1 MKQLFSLISI
11 IFISYNSIS
20 QIDSNQVNAYFN
32 EIAFKNEFSAEILSN
47 PIKWTSDIR
56 IYVKGE
62 KKQYLVLELSKIIS
76 ELNDLIECINISIV
90 SDSTQSNMP
99 IFFGSMEEYNIISP
113 YSRKYSNQ
121 LGLGLLWTNSN
132 NEIYFA
138 KIFVDTKNHL
148 SIEEEKHV
156 LREELTQCLG
166 LPNDSWTYPNSMF
179 YQGWTSITEYSDID
193 KLLIKKLYKQ

>member
-1 MKQLFSLISI
+1 MKILVVFISI
-11 IFISYNSIS
+11 IFFSNRLIS
-20 QIDSNQVNAYFN
+20 QIDSNEVNAYFN
-32 EIAFKNEFSAEILSN
+32 EIALKDEFSGEVLSN

-62 KKQYLVLELSKIIS
+62 KKQYLILELSKIIS
-76 ELNDLIECINISIV
+76 ELNDLIEYINISIV

-99 IFFGSMEEYNIISP
+99 IFFGSMEEYNIIFP

-121 LGLGLLWTNSN
+121 LGLGSLWTNN

-148 SIEEEKHV
+148 SISEEKHV
-156 LREELTQCLG
+156 LREELTQCIG
-166 LPNDSWTYPNSMF
+166 LPNDSWKYPNSIF

-193 KLLIKKLYKQ
+193 KLLIKKLYHL

>member
-1 MKQLFSLISI
+1 MKILVVFISI
-11 IFISYNSIS
+11 IFFSNSSIS
-20 QIDSNQVNAYFN
+20 QIDSNEVNAYFN
-32 EIAFKNEFSAEILSN
+32 EIALKDEFSGEVLSN

-62 KKQYLVLELSKIIS
+62 KKQYLILELSKIIS
-76 ELNDLIECINISIV
+76 ELNDLIEYINISIV

-99 IFFGSMEEYNIISP
+99 IFFGSMEEYNIIFP

-121 LGLGLLWTNSN
+121 LGLGSLWTNN

-148 SIEEEKHV
+148 SISEEKHV
-156 LREELTQCLG
+156 LREELTQ
-166 LPNDSWTYPNSMF
+166 
-179 YQGWTSITEYSDID
+179 
-193 KLLIKKLYKQ
+193 

>member
-1 MKQLFSLISI
+1 MKILVVFISI
-11 IFISYNSIS
+11 IFFSNRLIS
-20 QIDSNQVNAYFN
+20 QIDSNEVNAYFN
-32 EIAFKNEFSAEILSN
+32 EIALKDEFSGEVLSN

-62 KKQYLVLELSKIIS
+62 KKQYLILELSKIIS
-76 ELNDLIECINISIV
+76 ELNDLIEYINISIV

-99 IFFGSMEEYNIISP
+99 IFFGSMEEYNIIFP

-121 LGLGLLWTNSN
+121 LGLGSLWTNN

-148 SIEEEKHV
+148 SISEEKHV

-166 LPNDSWTYPNSMF
+166 LPNDSWKYPNSIF

-193 KLLIKKLYKQ
+193 KLLIKKLYHL

>member
-1 MKQLFSLISI
+1 MKILVVFISI
-11 IFISYNSIS
+11 IFFSNSSIS
-20 QIDSNQVNAYFN
+20 QIDSNEVNAYFN
-32 EIAFKNEFSAEILSN
+32 EIALKDEFSGEVLSN

-62 KKQYLVLELSKIIS
+62 KKQYLILELSKIIS
-76 ELNDLIECINISIV
+76 ELNDLIEYINISIV

-99 IFFGSMEEYNIISP
+99 IFFGSMEEYNIIFP

-121 LGLGLLWTNSN
+121 LGLGSLWTNN

-148 SIEEEKHV
+148 SISEEKHV

-166 LPNDSWTYPNSMF
+166 LPNYSWKYPNSIF
-179 YQGWTSITEYSDID
+179 YH
-193 KLLIKKLYKQ
+193 

>member
-1 MKQLFSLISI
+1 MKILVVFISI
-11 IFISYNSIS
+11 IFFSNSLIS
-20 QIDSNQVNAYFN
+20 QIDSNEVNAYFN
-32 EIAFKNEFSAEILSN
+32 EIALKDEFSGKVLSN

-62 KKQYLVLELSKIIS
+62 KKQYLILELSKIIS
-76 ELNDLIECINISIV
+76 ELNDLIEYINISIV

-99 IFFGSMEEYNIISP
+99 IFFGSMEEYNIIFP

-121 LGLGLLWTNSN
+121 LGLGSLWTNN

-148 SIEEEKHV
+148 SISEEKHV

-166 LPNDSWTYPNSMF
+166 LPNDSWKYPNSIF

-193 KLLIKKLYKQ
+193 KLLIKKLYHL

>member
-1 MKQLFSLISI
+1 MKILVVFISI
-11 IFISYNSIS
+11 IFFSNSLIS
-20 QIDSNQVNAYFN
+20 QIDSNEVNAYFN
-32 EIAFKNEFSAEILSN
+32 EIALKDEFSGEVLSN

-62 KKQYLVLELSKIIS
+62 KKQYLILELSKIIS
-76 ELNDLIECINISIV
+76 ELNDLIEYINISIV

-99 IFFGSMEEYNIISP
+99 IFFGSMEEYNIIFP

-121 LGLGLLWTNSN
+121 LGLGSLWTNN

-148 SIEEEKHV
+148 SISEEKHV
-156 LREELTQCLG
+156 LREELTQCIG
-166 LPNDSWTYPNSMF
+166 LPNDSWKYPNSIF

-193 KLLIKKLYKQ
+193 KLLIKKLYHL

>member
-1 MKQLFSLISI
+1 MKILVVFISI
-11 IFISYNSIS
+11 IFFSNSSIS
-20 QIDSNQVNAYFN
+20 QIDSNEVNAYFN
-32 EIAFKNEFSAEILSN
+32 EIALKDEFSGEVLSN

-62 KKQYLVLELSKIIS
+62 KKQYLILELSKIIS
-76 ELNDLIECINISIV
+76 ELNDLIEYINISIV

-99 IFFGSMEEYNIISP
+99 IFFGSMEEYNIIFP

-121 LGLGLLWTNSN
+121 LGLGSLWTNN
-132 NEIYFA
+132 NQIYFA

-148 SIEEEKHV
+148 SISEEKHV

-166 LPNDSWTYPNSMF
+166 LPNDSWKYPNSIF

-193 KLLIKKLYKQ
+193 KLLIKKLYHL